1 MSRLKIHIS
10 RLFKS
15 KKINVLL
22 VFVLLALLFS
32 LLTKLSKDYTKTISF
47 DIEMTNVPSQYV
59 ILKDS
64 VQMLDVTLTSS
75 GFNLLKYY
83 LIDPQLILIL
93 VPLSVIKSTM
103 YGPRIANFKVL

>member
-32 LLTKLSKDYTKTISF
+32 ILTKLSKDYTKTISF
-47 DIEMTNVPSQYV
+47 DIEMIDITA
-59 ILKDS
+59 KDS
-64 VQMLDVTLTSS
+64 PYSPELSCP
-75 GFNLLKYY
+75 NL
-83 LIDPQLILIL
+83 
-93 VPLSVIKSTM
+93 IK
-103 YGPRIANFKVL
+103 